1 MIFHITVPVKA
12 YVKRFLE
19 NNYGN
24 PVNFSSHPREK
35 DFFIRMLKKPDN
47 HDNAKYK
54 QDYKRFPCCVTIALS
69 ESPFY
74 RKGCELTKT
83 DTIALG
89 KHFER
94 NAKMV
99 MRTMVGTYIS
109 FGMPINAAIINFQE
123 TFKMEEEYWAF
134 DSIKKDFFRYK
145 ISHKIDFNHYA
156 FQHLEKLI
164 LLNMSNAGILTRAII
179 NEIQIGTI

>member
-1 MIFHITVPVKA
+1 MIFTINVPVKP

-24 PVNFSSHPREK
+24 PVNFNSHPREK
-35 DFFIRMLKKPDN
+35 DFFIRLLKKPDK

-54 QDYKRFPCCVTIALS
+54 HDYKRFTCYVTIEIS

-83 DTIALG
+83 DTIAFG

-94 NAKMV
+94 HAKLV
-99 MRTMVGTYIS
+99 MRTMVGTYTS

-123 TFKMEEEYWAF
+123 KFRMEEEYWSF

-145 ISHKIDFNHYA
+145 ICHQIDFNHYA
-156 FQHLEKLI
+156 YQHLEKLI
-164 LLNMSNAGILTRAII
+164 LLNMSNAGILTQTII
-179 NEIQIGTI
+179 NEIKISAI